1 MPINKGIP
9 ALKLEGDSM
18 QKLSLDRHLS
28 SGMVGSQ
35 ALPRSPS
42 ASPNASPKLSGNLVK
57 VCQRQLAQ
65 LVEQLPLLG
74 AWLVFRDRPSP
85 LGNRHRM
92 AVVREERPGF
102 DRQILSEIES
112 ELWLHYVDSDRQ
124 NVPPDLYFYPLV
136 ATDATDK
143 SDIENSGELLAYSPE
158 TNSANFAAIAPQKAL
173 SLNGDR
179 FCISDESVD
188 EYLLLWA
195 HQPLS
200 AAEQQATAQR
210 FELLSDYLVMGRDHE
225 RQQEEIQLLE
235 IAIGRSEHQL
245 RNYLGMIGLYAQN
258 LNWGLSDPIFKE
270 QAMIIGDTVR
280 NMSQNLTQ
288 LLNYTKPKKNHIKV
302 QNFQQIIE
310 KIYRLFE
317 NKLAEKKVSFFWE
330 KSPLEFEFEPWQI
343 EQVFDNLLSNA
354 IEFSPVGGVVNCH
367 WRLFRNEVMIKMSD
381 RGPGFAPEYLKNAF
395 TPYYSKRP
403 GGTGLGLA
411 IAKKIILD
419 HQGSIWLENLP
430 EGGGQVSVVL
440 PRYAR

>member
-1 MPINKGIP
+1 
-9 ALKLEGDSM
+9 M

-28 SGMVGSQ
+28 SGMMGSQ
-35 ALPRSPS
+35 ATSRSPS
-42 ASPNASPKLSGNLVK
+42 ASPTASPKLSASLVK
-57 VCQRQLAQ
+57 VCQRQLTQ

-74 AWLVFRDRPSP
+74 AWLVFRDRPSL

-102 DRQILSEIES
+102 DPQILSEIES
-112 ELWLHYVDSDRQ
+112 ELWLHEYVDGDRQ
-124 NVPPDLYFYPLV
+124 NVPPYLYFYALV

-143 SDIENSGELLAYSPE
+143 SDIENSGELLAYSPGS
-158 TNSANFAAIAPQKAL
+158 NSANFAAIAPQKSL
-173 SLNGDR
+173 SFNGDR
-179 FCISDESVD
+179 SGISQDSPVD

-195 HQPLS
+195 HEPLS
-200 AAEQQATAQR
+200 TAEQQATAER
-210 FELLSDYLVMGRDHE
+210 VELIGDYLVMMRDYH

-258 LNWGLSDPIFKE
+258 LNWGLSDTFLKE
-270 QAMIIGDTVR
+270 QAQIIGDTVR
-280 NMSQNLTQ
+280 TMSENLTQ
-288 LLNYTKPKKNHIKV
+288 LLNYTKPKKNRIKV
-302 QNFQQIIE
+302 QKFHQIIE

-317 NKLAEKKVSFFWE
+317 NKLTEKPVVFSWE
-330 KSPLEFEFEPWQI
+330 KSPLEFEFEPWQM
-343 EQVFDNLLSNA
+343 EQVFENLLSNA
-354 IEFSPVGGVVNCH
+354 IEFSPPGGIVNCE
-367 WRLFRNEVMIKMSD
+367 WKLFRNEVMIKMSD

>member
-1 MPINKGIP
+1 MLMNNGIS
-9 ALKLEGDSM
+9 ALKPEGHSM

-28 SGMVGSQ
+28 SGMMGSQ
-35 ALPRSPS
+35 ASPRSPS

-57 VCQRQLAQ
+57 VGQRQLTQ

-85 LGNRHRM
+85 LGTRQRM
-92 AVVREERPGF
+92 AMVREAGPGF
-102 DRQILSEIES
+102 DPQILSEIES
-112 ELWLHYVDSDRQ
+112 ELWLYEYAEGDRQ
-124 NVPPDLYFYPLV
+124 NLPPDLYFYPLV
-136 ATDATDK
+136 FTDK
-143 SDIENSGELLAYSPE
+143 SDAVLAYSPGM
-158 TNSANFAAIAPQKAL
+158 NSGTLAPIASKKAL
-173 SLNGDR
+173 SSGGDR
-179 FCISDESVD
+179 SGIPEDPLVD

-200 AAEQQATAQR
+200 TAEQQATAQR
-210 FELLSDYLVMGRDHE
+210 VELIGDYLMMIRDRE

-258 LNWGLSDPIFKE
+258 LHWGLSDPIFKE

-288 LLNYTKPKKNHIKV
+288 LLNYTKPKKNQIKV
-302 QNFQQIIE
+302 QNFQEIIE

-317 NKLAEKKVSFFWE
+317 NKLTEKKVSFSRE

-354 IEFSPVGGVVNCH
+354 IEFSPPGGIITCE
-367 WRLFRNEVMIKMSD
+367 WKLFRSEVMIKMSD
-381 RGPGFAPEYLKNAF
+381 RGPGFSPEYLKNAF

-440 PRYAR
+440 PRYAC

>member
-1 MPINKGIP
+1 
-9 ALKLEGDSM
+9 M

-28 SGMVGSQ
+28 SEMMGSQ
-35 ALPRSPS
+35 ATPRSPS
-42 ASPNASPKLSGNLVK
+42 ASPKDSPQLSASLVK
-57 VCQRQLAQ
+57 VCQRQLTQ

-112 ELWLHYVDSDRQ
+112 ELWLHEYVDSDRQNVPQ

-143 SDIENSGELLAYSPE
+143 SDPENSGELLAPSPGI
-158 TNSANFAAIAPQKAL
+158 NPANLAAIAPQKTL

-179 FCISDESVD
+179 SGISEDSPVD

-200 AAEQQATAQR
+200 TAEQQATAQR
-210 FELLSDYLVMGRDHE
+210 VELIGDYLLMIREHE

-258 LNWGLSDPIFKE
+258 LNWGLSDPLFKE

-288 LLNYTKPKKNHIKV
+288 LLNYTKPKNNQIKS
-302 QNFQQIIE
+302 QDFQEVINRL
-310 KIYRLFE
+310 YRLFE
-317 NKLAEKKVSFFWE
+317 NRLSEKPVIFSWE

-343 EQVFDNLLSNA
+343 EQVFENLLSNA
-354 IEFSPVGGVVNCH
+354 IEFSPVGGVVDCQ
-367 WRLFRNEVMIKMSD
+367 WRLFRNEVMIKMRD
-381 RGPGFAPEYLKNAF
+381 RGPGFSPEYLKNAF